1 MKLNIGEN
9 IKRSRKQR
17 DLTQDELAEIFGV
30 SCQSVSRWEKGLC
43 YPDMELVPNIAYF
56 FEISVDSL
64 MGINDTAEK
73 NSVNEHL
80 KKISDRRFR
89 GRIEECIDI
98 ARKGVAE
105 HPNSY
110 TLLNKLMYALFLS
123 GSDDADINDWQENQ
137 AKYDEEIVSLGER
150 IIKYCPDDEIRLEAT
165 ERLAFE
171 HCEMGRKEL
180 GRRLYETLPTL
191 SVCRETAIWWA
202 LEESEKLSHTRDLIS
217 KAYSLLSY
225 GLYRLGHL
233 VSDKDAIEVYKTD
246 NEIEKLLYQGEA
258 LPDGWSKAKINY
270 LIAKHYIN
278 LGEYDNAID
287 HLTLCAEAAKE
298 FDNRPEEMK
307 SSSLFLGEKT
317 VRRSDFDTADSRSL
331 CDIVRD
337 SWLTDEE
344 FDKIRGTKEFSQI
357 IEFLN
362 P

>member
-9 IKRSRKQR
+9 IKRLRKQR
-17 DLTQDELAEIFGV
+17 DLTQEELAEMLGV
-30 SCQSVSRWEKGLC
+30 SYQSVSRWEKGLC
-43 YPDMELVPNIAYF
+43 YPDMELIPVISSL
-56 FEISVDSL
+56 FEISADTL
-64 MGINDTAEK
+64 MGIDNITEK
-73 NSVNEHL
+73 NKVNEYL
-80 KKISDRRFR
+80 KEFQVAVSQ
-89 GRIEECIDI
+89 GRIEEAIII
-98 ARKGVAE
+98 ARKGVADY
-105 HPNSY
+105 PNSY
-110 TLLNKLMYALFLS
+110 HLLNKLMYALFLS
-123 GSDDADINDWQENQ
+123 GSDDANIDNWQENQ
-137 AKYDEEIVSLGER
+137 EKYDREIVALGER
-150 IIKYCPDDEIRLEAT
+150 IIKYCRDDEIRLEAT
-165 ERLAFE
+165 ERLAF
-171 HCEMGRKEL
+171 HYCETGRKGL

-246 NEIEKLLYQGEA
+246 NKIEKLLYQGEA

-298 FDNRPEEMK
+298 FDNRPEKMK

-357 IEFLN
+357 IEMLN
-362 P
+362 